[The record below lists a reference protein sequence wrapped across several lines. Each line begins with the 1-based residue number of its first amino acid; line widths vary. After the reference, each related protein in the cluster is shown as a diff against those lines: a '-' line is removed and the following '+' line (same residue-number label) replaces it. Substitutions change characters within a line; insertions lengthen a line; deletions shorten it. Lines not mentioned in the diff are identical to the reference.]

1 MAQCRCFYHW
11 TSTFFSISS
20 KEYADA
26 LLDEIYGCFKYIGI
40 PIDTIMKMPTQTRKY
55 FISRHN
61 KECEETNKK
70 YSNENSSNITGEATS
85 EFTKMSMTD
94 YKRLGPR

>member
-1 MAQCRCFYHW
+1 MAQCQCFYHW
-11 TSTFFSISS
+11 TNTFFSISPN
-20 KEYADA
+20 EHATA

-40 PIDTIMKMPTQTRKY
+40 PIDTVMNMPVQNRKY

-61 KECEETNKK
+61 HDCEESNKK
-70 YSNENSSNITGEATS
+70 AMGNNINLSGEATAEYS
-85 EFTKMSMTD
+85 QISVND

>member
-1 MAQCRCFYHW
+1 M
-11 TSTFFSISS
+11 FFSISS

-40 PIDTIMKMPTQTRKY
+40 PIDTVMSLPTQTRKY

-61 KECEETNKK
+61 YECEKQNKS
-70 YSNENSSNITGEATS
+70 YSNQPSSSITGEATN
-85 EFTKMSMTD
+85 EYTKMSMND

>member
-1 MAQCRCFYHW
+1 M
-11 TSTFFSISS
+11 FFSISPN
-20 KEYADA
+20 EYADA

-40 PIDTIMKMPTQTRKY
+40 PIDTVMNMPVQNRKY

-61 KECEETNKK
+61 KDCEEANSKH
-70 YSNENSSNITGEATS
+70 SNANSSTFTGEATENYS
-85 EFTKMSMTD
+85 KISIND

>member
-1 MAQCRCFYHW
+1 M
-11 TSTFFSISS
+11 FFSISPS
-20 KEYADA
+20 EYADA

-40 PIDTIMKMPTQTRKY
+40 PIDTVMNMPVQTRKY

-61 KECEETNKK
+61 KDCEEMNSK
-70 YSNENSSNITGEATS
+70 YGNNNSSTFTGEATDMYS
-85 EFTKMSMTD
+85 QMSIAD